1 MELNEIDNLSE
12 IEDKYYDALDWG
24 KNLKS
29 ILDELYY
36 LGECCREDG
45 ERELMDKVY
54 DAQSAVEDVIE
65 EYNKAKSEWGR

>member
-29 ILDELYY
+29 ILYFVKLYLLLFY
-36 LGECCREDG
+36 
-45 ERELMDKVY
+45 
-54 DAQSAVEDVIE
+54 Q
-65 EYNKAKSEWGR
+65 